1 MAANGAGNAPT
12 EGSKPEER
20 YDGPRSAATPP
31 VERSS
36 ADHFRESNQAQQLAD
51 PRTNGAAKTV
61 AALDA
66 LINEKFGATSAEAA
80 QLKGA
85 VRHSV
90 AQTLDQGREIPPPL
104 LRAAEPEQQRSP
116 GEQQKRAPEPQ
127 DRDRDA

>member
-1 MAANGAGNAPT
+1 MAANGAGNAPN

-20 YDGPRSAATPP
+20 HDGSRSTATRP

-66 LINEKFGATSAEAA
+66 IINQKFGETSAQAA

-90 AQTLDQGREIPPPL
+90 EQTLDQGREIPPPR
-104 LRAAEPEQQRSP
+104 LRAAEPEQQRIQA
-116 GEQQKRAPEPQ
+116 EQQTRAPEPQ

>member
-1 MAANGAGNAPT
+1 MATNVGGNVST
-12 EGSKPEER
+12 EGPKPEER
-20 YDGPRSAATPP
+20 SDGSRSAATQP

-36 ADHFRESNQAQQLAD
+36 GDHFRDSNQAQQLAD

-66 LINEKFGATSAEAA
+66 LINQKFGATSVQAA

-90 AQTLDQGREIPPPL
+90 AQTLDQGREIAAPR
-104 LRAAEPEQQRSP
+104 LRAAEPEQQRIPS
-116 GEQQKRAPEPQ
+116 EQQTRTPEPHE
-127 DRDRDA
+127 RDRDA